1 MTKPIFALCALA
13 AAMILPG
20 CAKTPP
26 PDESPVPMRTFVAG
40 YEAEDHSSRILL
52 NLMED
57 GSAAFYVGSLN
68 QGTHTTAQYD
78 AIYSLGENAD
88 YDETI
93 RITHQDST
101 ITDALIVDGVFEMNA
116 IRFYETAPASMEGD
130 VYVGYLTKTSG
141 MGPMVYAYALWLGED
156 AAFDVSIVQMA
167 SVMHVWGST
176 GGTYKAKGEN
186 ITFTYDILTE
196 DGDLVTADAVA
207 EGTGFDGNSL
217 TAAFNIQQDTM
228 RPTDAVFIKVKEYHY
243 EQSKT

>member
-1 MTKPIFALCALA
+1 MRKPILALCTLA
-13 AAMILPG
+13 ALLLPG

-26 PDESPVPMRTFVAG
+26 PDDNPAVVRTFLAG
-40 YEAEDHSSRILL
+40 CEAEDHSSRILL
-52 NLMED
+52 NLQED

-101 ITDALIVDGVFEMNA
+101 ITDAVIIDGVFEMNA
-116 IRFYETAPASMEGD
+116 IRFYETAPISMEGD

-141 MGPMVYAYALWLGED
+141 MGPMVYGYALCLGDD
-156 AAFDVSIVQMA
+156 ATFDVSIMQMA
-167 SVMHVWGST
+167 SVMHVWGRT
-176 GGTYKAKGEN
+176 GGTYKAKGGN

-196 DGDLVTADAVA
+196 DRDLVAADAVA

>member
-1 MTKPIFALCALA
+1 MRKPILSLCALA
-13 AAMILPG
+13 AVLILPG
-20 CAKTPP
+20 CAQTPP
-26 PDESPVPMRTFVAG
+26 PDEGPAPVRTFVAG
-40 YEAEDHSSRILL
+40 YDAEDRSSRILL

-57 GSAAFYVGSLN
+57 GSAAFYVGSLKEE
-68 QGTHTTAQYD
+68 THTTAQYD
-78 AIYSLGENAD
+78 AAYALGENAD

-93 RITHQDST
+93 RLTHEDGSIIDT
-101 ITDALIVDGVFEMNA
+101 TIVDGVFEIDA

-141 MGPMVYAYALWLGED
+141 MGPMVYAYALCLRD
-156 AAFDVSIVQMA
+156 NAAFDVSIMQMA

-176 GGTYKAKGEN
+176 GGTYKTKGEN

-196 DGDLVTADAVA
+196 DGDLVAADAVA

-217 TAAFNIQQDTM
+217 TAAFNIQQNTM
-228 RPTDAVFIKVKEYHY
+228 RPTDAMFIKVKEHHH

>member
-1 MTKPIFALCALA
+1 MRKPILALCTLA
-13 AAMILPG
+13 AALILPG

-26 PDESPVPMRTFVAG
+26 PDDGPAVVRTFLAG
-40 YEAEDHSSRILL
+40 CEAEDHSSRILL
-52 NLMED
+52 NLLED
-57 GSAAFYVGSLN
+57 GSAAFYVGALEN
-68 QGTHTTAQYD
+68 GIHTTAQYH
-78 AIYSLGENAD
+78 AAYALGENAA

-93 RITHQDST
+93 RLTHEDSSA
-101 ITDALIVDGVFEMNA
+101 TDATIVDGVFEMDT
-116 IRFYETAPASMEGD
+116 IRFYETAPVSMEGD

-141 MGPMVYAYALWLGED
+141 MGPMVYAYALCLGED
-156 AAFDVSIVQMA
+156 ATFDVSIMQMA

-176 GGTYKAKGEN
+176 GGTYKAKDEN

-217 TAAFNIQQDTM
+217 AAAFNIQQNTM
-228 RPTDAVFIKVKEYHY
+228 RPTDAVFIKVKEHHH

>member
-1 MTKPIFALCALA
+1 MRKPILALCTLA
-13 AAMILPG
+13 AALLLPG

-26 PDESPVPMRTFVAG
+26 PDDGPAVVRTFLAG
-40 YEAEDHSSRILL
+40 YESEDRSSRVLL
-52 NLMED
+52 NLLED
-57 GSAAFYVGSLN
+57 GSAAFYVGGLEK
-68 QGTHTTAQYD
+68 GIHTTAQYD
-78 AIYSLGENAD
+78 AAYALGENAD

-93 RITHQDST
+93 RITHADGST
-101 ITDALIVDGVFEMNA
+101 TDATIVDGVFEIDA

-141 MGPMVYAYALWLGED
+141 MGPMVYAYALCLGND
-156 AAFDVSIVQMA
+156 AAFDVSIMQMA

-176 GGTYKAKGEN
+176 GGTYKAKGEH

-196 DGDLVTADAVA
+196 DGDLVAADAVA